1 MASKPITLS
10 TDGQTVE
17 RAVCETHGP
26 FEQRITRIFRK
37 EFRSNCPQCVK
48 VREEQDQADKQR
60 KLAAEQKRAFETRM
74 GSALIPL
81 RFTSK
86 SFDDYRAD
94 GDGQRRALYM
104 CQSYAEN
111 FAEHFREGRSL
122 ILSGKVGT
130 GKTHLACAV
139 ANYLASEGIYMPLYR
154 TVSGLLQYIKGS
166 YDNRSGYSESQAF
179 AALVTPHLLVIDEV
193 GATKPTEFELAT
205 LFNVINGRYEQQK
218 PTIIITNLKPSELA
232 DALGERCVDR
242 LREGGGIAVKF
253 EWGSARKGA
262 AA

>member
-1 MASKPITLS
+1 MASEPITLA
-10 TDGQTVE
+10 TDGETVQQ
-17 RAVCETHGP
+17 AVCETHGA
-26 FEQRITRIFRK
+26 FEQRVTRIFRST
-37 EFRSNCPQCVK
+37 FRSNCPICTRQ
-48 VREEQDQADKQR
+48 REEQERAERERKQAAD
-60 KLAAEQKRAFETRM
+60 EQRAFEQRL

-81 RFTSK
+81 RFCSK
-86 SFDDYRAD
+86 YFDDYQAEN
-94 GDGQRRALYM
+94 DGQRRALTI
-104 CQSYAEN
+104 CQQYAEN
-111 FAEHFREGRSL
+111 FREHFRAGRSL

-139 ANYLASEGIYMPLYR
+139 ANHLAAEGRYIPMYR

-166 YDNRSGYSESQAF
+166 YDNRSGYSELQAF
-179 AALVTPHLLVIDEV
+179 SALVTPHLLVIDEV

-218 PTIIITNLKPSELA
+218 PTVIITNLKPSELA
-232 DALGERCVDR
+232 EAIGERCVDR

>member
-1 MASKPITLS
+1 MASEAITLA
-10 TDGQTVE
+10 TDGQTFE
-17 RAVCETHGP
+17 RANCEMHGP
-26 FEQRITRIFRK
+26 FEQRVTRIFRK

-48 VREEQDQADKQR
+48 LRDEQELADKQR
-60 KLAAEQKRAFETRM
+60 KQAAEQKRAFETRM
-74 GSALIPL
+74 GSALIPF
-81 RFTSK
+81 RFCSK
-86 SFDDYRAD
+86 SFADYRAEN
-94 GDGQRRALYM
+94 DGQRRALGI
-104 CQSYAEN
+104 CQKYAEN
-111 FAEHFREGRSL
+111 FDENCREGRSL

-130 GKTHLACAV
+130 GKTHLACAI
-139 ANYLASEGIYMPLYR
+139 ANFLASEGIYMPMYR
-154 TVSGLLQYIKGS
+154 TVSGLLQYVKGS
-166 YDNRSGYSESQAF
+166 YDHSSGYSEAQAF

-218 PTIIITNLKPSELA
+218 PTVIITNLKPSELA
-232 DALGERCVDR
+232 EAIGERCVDR